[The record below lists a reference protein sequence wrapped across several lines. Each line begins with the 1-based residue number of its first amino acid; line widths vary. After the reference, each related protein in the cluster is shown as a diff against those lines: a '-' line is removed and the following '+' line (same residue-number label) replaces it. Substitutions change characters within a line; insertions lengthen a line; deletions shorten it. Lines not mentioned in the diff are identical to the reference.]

1 MFPALYAILDA
12 SQAGGADSSV
22 ARILAGAGVELI
34 QIRDKKASTRKLY
47 DASKR
52 LAETLAPA
60 GVRIIVNDRADI
72 AAMIGAGGVHVGQD
86 DLPVEAARKI
96 CRSARW
102 VGVSTHNLEQ
112 LREANRTSADYIAVG
127 SIFPTATKE
136 NPDPVVGL
144 GLLRAAREL
153 TKKPLVA
160 IGGIT
165 IESAEAV
172 YRAGAD
178 SVAVV
183 RDLISAGDP
192 ARRVR
197 EYLSVAELVLSHRAG
212 TA

>member
-12 SQAGGADSSV
+12 SQADGEDASL
-22 ARILAGAGVELI
+22 ARILAAAGVELI
-34 QIRDKKASTRKLY
+34 QIRDKKASTRKIY

-52 LAETLAPA
+52 LAEQLAPS
-60 GVRIIVNDRADI
+60 GVRIIVNDRPEI
-72 AAMIGAGGVHVGQD
+72 AAMIGAGGAHVGQE
-86 DLPVEAARKI
+86 DLSVEAARKI
-96 CRSARW
+96 CGSTRW
-102 VGVSTHNLEQ
+102 VGVSTHNLDQ
-112 LREANRTSADYIAVG
+112 LHHANRTSADYIAVG
-127 SIFPTATKE
+127 PIFPTVTKE

-144 GLLRAAREL
+144 EFLHAARQI

-183 RDLISAGDP
+183 RDLISTGDP

-197 EYLSVAELVLSHRAG
+197 EYLSVAEVVLSRRGGGA
-212 TA
+212 

>member
-12 SQAGGADSSV
+12 SQADGEDASL
-22 ARILAGAGVELI
+22 ARIMAGAGVELI
-34 QIRDKKASTRKLY
+34 QIRDKKASTRKIY

-52 LAETLAPA
+52 LVEQLAPTGA
-60 GVRIIVNDRADI
+60 RIIVNDRPDI
-72 AAMIGAGGVHVGQD
+72 AAMIGAGGVHVGQE

-96 CRSARW
+96 CGSSRW

-112 LREANRTSADYIAVG
+112 LRDANRSSVDYIAVG
-127 SIFPTATKE
+127 PIFPTGTKE

-144 GLLRAAREL
+144 DFLRAARRI

-165 IESAEAV
+165 IESAEAI

-183 RDLISAGDP
+183 RDLISAGDT

-197 EYLSVAELVLSHRAG
+197 EYLSIAQQVLSRRAG